1 MKDIGSPRLAPRFV
15 HARRQGDLIH
25 HRVPRRGVR
34 SQVGI
39 NRRGRNRECCVRA
52 LRANPFTETGAKQDT
67 VRIQEQQ
74 HVGDTPHGFGVPLPW
89 RKFPEPKT
97 DLQAH
102 SVSELNS
109 FSRGSGM
116 GYRYRMFICGGTR
129 PRGRRQ
135 ATAKR
140 HVSEGHRGSR
150 DKDRSCKF
158 VERVHVLSL
167 RSVSVGDCRVPVGP
181 DARRTLVPVHI
192 CSALRVVTNV
202 NDQPG
207 QESRTGPAHKIA
219 VASGGPKSTPRVR
232 SILFISFPSI
242 ARCRGFGSRSRN
254 APFHGSFPG
263 SALVASAWPEE
274 GEEQRAG
281 LAGTTSPAR
290 EPQNRRRVPQEAR
303 PAVPPSRTLLP

>member
-1 MKDIGSPRLAPRFV
+1 MKDIGSPRLAPRLV

-25 HRVPRRGVR
+25 HRVPRRSAR

-39 NRRGRNRECCVRA
+39 NRRRRNRECP
-52 LRANPFTETGAKQDT
+52 LRTLRVKPFTETGAEQDSIR
-67 VRIQEQQ
+67 VQEQQ
-74 HVGDTPHGFGVPLPW
+74 HVGDAPHGFGVPLPW
-89 RKFPEPKT
+89 RKLPEPKT

-102 SVSELNS
+102 SISELNA
-109 FSRGSGM
+109 FSRGSSM

-140 HVSEGHRGSR
+140 HVSEDHHGSR
-150 DKDRSCKF
+150 DKDRSCKL
-158 VERVHVLSL
+158 VECVHVLFS

-181 DARRTLVPVHI
+181 DAGRTPAPVHI
-192 CSALRVVTNV
+192 CNALRVVTNV

-207 QESRTGPAHKIA
+207 QESRTGPAHEIA
-219 VASGGPKSTPRVR
+219 VASRGPKSTPRVR

-242 ARCRGFGSRSRN
+242 ARCRGFGSRARN
-254 APFHGSFPG
+254 APSHDSFPG
-263 SALVASAWPEE
+263 SAPVASAWPEE
-274 GEEQRAG
+274 GEGQRAA

-290 EPQNRRRVPQEAR
+290 EPRNRRRVPQETR
-303 PAVPPSRTLLP
+303 PVGPPRRTPPP